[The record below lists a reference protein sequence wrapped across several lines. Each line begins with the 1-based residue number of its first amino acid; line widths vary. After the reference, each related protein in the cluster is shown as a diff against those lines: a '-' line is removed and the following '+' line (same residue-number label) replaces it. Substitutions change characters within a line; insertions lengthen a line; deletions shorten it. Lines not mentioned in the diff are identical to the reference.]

1 MDKPPGPGRLFQVYL
16 LSGFYNN
23 TLLEYHSLHSFTE
36 KNSST
41 PAKVL
46 QLPFY
51 WQGTGHVVYNGFLYY
66 HKADTP
72 NQILKVRDSGL
83 CVVVTIC
90 LSMSGGPQ
98 LVRILNRGAG
108 SGTKIKKDKQCENV
122 MHKG

>member
-1 MDKPPGPGRLFQVYL
+1 M
-16 LSGFYNN
+16 SGFYNN

-83 CVVVTIC
+83 CVVGPGC
-90 LSMSGGPQ
+90 CNYMSIYVRWAAIGPNIEQGGG
-98 LVRILNRGAG
+98 VRN
-108 SGTKIKKDKQCENV
+108 KDKER
-122 MHKG
+122 